1 MKEALTPLFGIA
13 LLMALTACGA
23 ATAGGGVGQP
33 GGALSAAEIE
43 ALYAARQDSAR
54 VRFTEADVIFMQR
67 MIGHHSQALDM
78 ANLAPTRDASSQ
90 IRLLASRIINAQTDE
105 IRTMEQWLQDRRQ
118 PLPAGGH
125 ADHSEPM
132 FGMLTADQY
141 RQLEES
147 RGADFDRLFLGLMIQ
162 HHSGAV
168 RMVEDLFATDG
179 AAQDEEVFKFA
190 SDALADQGS
199 EIDRMEQMLEAL
211 R

>member
-1 MKEALTPLFGIA
+1 MKARLTSLLGIA
-13 LLMALTACGA
+13 LLTALSGCGA
-23 ATAGGGVGQP
+23 ATAGGGAEQTA
-33 GGALSAAEIE
+33 GALSAAEIE

-54 VRFTEADVIFMQR
+54 VRFTEADVVFMQR

-78 ANLAPTRDASSQ
+78 ANLAPDRDASSQ
-90 IRLLASRIINAQTDE
+90 IGLLASRIINAQTDE
-105 IRTMEQWLQDRRQ
+105 IHTMEQWLRDRRQ
-118 PLPAGGH
+118 PLPAAGH
-125 ADHSEPM
+125 ADHGEPM

-141 RQLEES
+141 RRLEES
-147 RGADFDRLFLGLMIQ
+147 RGAEFDRLFLGYMIQ

-199 EIDRMEQMLEAL
+199 EIARMEQMLEAFQ
-211 R
+211 